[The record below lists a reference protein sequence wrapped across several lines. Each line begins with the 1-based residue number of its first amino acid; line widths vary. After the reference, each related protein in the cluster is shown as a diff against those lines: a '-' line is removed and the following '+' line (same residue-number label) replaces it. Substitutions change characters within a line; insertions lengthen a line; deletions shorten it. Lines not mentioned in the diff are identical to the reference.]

1 MKQAFDWLD
10 SRLGYR
16 NLTHILR
23 TRVLPHGPSWTLTSG
38 GCVFA
43 LLLIQCVTGL
53 LLMASYSPSSLTA
66 WASVH
71 FIDQTL
77 AGKFLRGVHHFAS
90 HALII
95 VFFLHLLRVLITA
108 AFRPPRELIWVTGLL
123 LLPLVIVW
131 TVTGNPLSGGHK
143 GLEQIKIEGAI
154 LGSTP
159 VLGPALQTLLLGGD
173 EVGNL
178 TLTHLNFL
186 HVGLMPL
193 VVLSLTGLHLHQI
206 YRHSVKT
213 REECIAQ
220 GEELE
225 SNAPLLTYFPH
236 QSARNVLVQGIIIGI
251 VVYFAWTYGAPL
263 DAPAD
268 DQLVSEPR
276 PEWYFRWLFEL
287 RRHFT
292 HSTEP
297 LVTMVLPGVLMAFLL
312 IMPLLDHWMSHRSS
326 IILRTI
332 IVLGGLS
339 GWGWL
344 TYQSFHRDYSD
355 PSYVAVLRE
364 SEELASRARQLAD
377 ARHVSPAGPQELL
390 RTDPKTQGPILFKEH
405 CAGCHSYMS
414 PDGVGYAPKEQ
425 TAANLWG
432 FGSQKWIAGMLDP
445 EEIKSVNYF
454 GGTKF
459 KKGDMVGAIADLH
472 SAAKEDGEEA
482 TQKLAEDLRLIA
494 RALAAEAKLES
505 RAEAD
510 EKDLAEIEK
519 GRKLIVSEDIGCTTC
534 HKFGDEG
541 ELGSAPDL
549 TGYASRQW
557 LRGIISDPSEERFYF
572 DDKNDR
578 MPAFAADLEHPELNA
593 ISNEQLDLLV
603 EWMRGNWLEPQPE
616 K

>member
-1 MKQAFDWLD
+1 MKQVFDWLD

-16 NLTHILR
+16 SMTQILW
-23 TRVLPHGPSWTLTSG
+23 TRVLPHGPSWMLTSG

-43 LLLIQCVTGL
+43 LLIIQCATGL

-71 FIDQTL
+71 FIDQTW
-77 AGKFLRGVHHFAS
+77 AGRFLRGVHHFAS

-95 VFFLHLLRVLITA
+95 VFFIHLLRVLVTA

-123 LLPLVIVW
+123 LLPLVIIW

-143 GLEQIKIEGAI
+143 GLEQIKIEGSI

-159 VLGPALQTLLLGGD
+159 FLGPTLQTLLIGGD

-193 VVLSLTGLHLHQI
+193 LVLSLTGLHLHQI

-225 SNAPLLTYFPH
+225 TNEPLLTYFPY
-236 QSARNVLVQGIIIGI
+236 QSARNVLTQGIIVGI
-251 VVYFAWTYGAPL
+251 VVYLAWTYGAPL

-268 DQLVSEPR
+268 DLIVSEPR

-297 LVTMVLPGVLMAFLL
+297 LVTMVLPGLLMAFLL
-312 IMPLLDHWMSHRSS
+312 IIPLLDHWMSHRSS
-326 IILRTI
+326 VILRTI

-339 GWGWL
+339 GFSWL

-355 PSYVAVLRE
+355 PGYVEVL
-364 SEELASRARQLAD
+364 EEGEKMALRARQLAD
-377 ARHVSPAGPQELL
+377 AYHVSPEGPQLLL
-390 RTDPKTQGPILFKEH
+390 RTDAKTQGPILFKEH
-405 CAGCHSYMS
+405 CASCHSFKS

-425 TAANLWG
+425 TASNLFG
-432 FGSQKWIAGMLDP
+432 FGRPKWIEGLLDP
-445 EEIKSVNYF
+445 EKIKSVEYF

-459 KKGDMVGAIADLH
+459 KDGEMVGAVARLH
-472 SAAKEDGEEA
+472 SDAAENGEEA
-482 TQKLAEDLRLIA
+482 VKKLKEDLRLISL
-494 RALAAEAKLES
+494 ALAAEAKLES
-505 RAEAD
+505 RVEVD
-510 EKDLAEIEK
+510 QQDLAEIEA
-519 GRKLIVSEDIGCTTC
+519 GRKLLLDEEIGCMTC
-534 HKFGDEG
+534 HKFGEAGEEG
-541 ELGSAPDL
+541 LAPDL
-549 TGYASRQW
+549 TGYASREW
-557 LRGIISDPSEERFYF
+557 LTGIISNPAGEQFYF
-572 DDKNDR
+572 EDTNDR
-578 MPAFAADLEHPELNA
+578 MPAFAAEKDHPELNA
-593 ISNEQLDLLV
+593 LSPQQLNMLV
-603 EWMRGNWLEPQPE
+603 EWMRGNWLEPKPTE
-616 K
+616 